1 MSNIEAERSSWLR
14 SFMTELGV
22 VEPASLVE
30 LEEDHREVIEAY
42 RNGKITQ
49 AVLRG
54 SLLKDRRVSGQIDV
68 SAGKQFN
75 DP

>member
-1 MSNIEAERSSWLR
+1 MSKIEAEKSGWLR

-22 VEPASLVE
+22 VEPASVAE

-49 AVLRG
+49 AMLKG
-54 SLLKDRRVSGQIDV
+54 SLMNDERVSTQVEI
-68 SAGKQFN
+68 SAAERKF
-75 DP
+75 

>member
-1 MSNIEAERSSWLR
+1 
-14 SFMTELGV
+14 MTELGV
-22 VEPASLVE
+22 VEPGSLVE

-54 SLLKDRRVSGQIDV
+54 SLLNDRRVSGQIDA
-68 SAGKQFN
+68 SANKQL
-75 DP
+75 